1 MPADGA
7 VDEVDAN
14 APLRHAYKFVSS
26 KDRYA
31 QVAFVQRASRRRD
44 SANAWRKR
52 DVKHA
57 AIVFAIDSSQY
68 RIMFNTVPEGLP
80 RHLLRTLTGE

>member
-26 KDRYA
+26 KDRYVQQHLYNA
-31 QVAFVQRASRRRD
+31 QVGAVIQQMR
-44 SANAWRKR
+44 
-52 DVKHA
+52 
-57 AIVFAIDSSQY
+57 
-68 RIMFNTVPEGLP
+68 
-80 RHLLRTLTGE
+80 GESVT